1 MARDQSYSEFYQYIK
16 EFWIFFMLII
26 LFIKTREGGY
36 GVWGLV
42 FLYIL
47 FDDSLRIHETLGGY
61 LSIKWEL
68 PTLGVLRVRDLGE
81 FIVSTMAGIYFGALL
96 IFFYVR
102 GTRVYK
108 QFSKILLILILLLAF
123 WGMFFDIFNVS
134 LELGLLVGR
143 LLRALEEGGEMIVM
157 DFIVWY
163 IFLVIVSNMGFIKSR
178 THYLQCCNKT
188 FYCSIIFLKR
198 LLV

>member
-1 MARDQSYSEFYQYIK
+1 MLLKQFFNLKSKKILFQDISASTFLLLLITADCIFFFLHFLNLSPLLENPLFSMSKDQSYSEFYQYVK

-26 LFIKTREGGY
+26 IFIKTKEGGY

-47 FDDSLRIHETLGGY
+47 FDDSLRIHEELGGY

-108 QFSKILLILILLLAF
+108 QFSKILLILILLIIVKND
-123 WGMFFDIFNVS
+123 MVRCNIVIIIVDFDQ
-134 LELGLLVGR
+134 
-143 LLRALEEGGEMIVM
+143 
-157 DFIVWY
+157 
-163 IFLVIVSNMGFIKSR
+163 K
-178 THYLQCCNKT
+178 
-188 FYCSIIFLKR
+188 
-198 LLV
+198 